1 MKLVIY
7 LSLCLLGLVR
17 LAEASRPRG
26 VRAELA
32 SMYNPNQD
40 FKCFDGSNVIPFN
53 HINDDYCDCQVRP
66 DRILSCCLSHSS
78 LLSLRTAQTSPAP
91 RHVRLASFIVK
102 IQDTSRHCS
111 SPAGY
116 VII

>member
-1 MKLVIY
+1 MKFVIY

-53 HINDDYCDCQVRP
+53 HINDDYCDCQVRRH
-66 DRILSCCLSHSS
+66 RILSCCLSHSS
-78 LLSLRTAQTSPAP
+78 PSGRLRRARHLGMSGWQVLL
-91 RHVRLASFIVK
+91 
-102 IQDTSRHCS
+102 
-111 SPAGY
+111 
-116 VII
+116 